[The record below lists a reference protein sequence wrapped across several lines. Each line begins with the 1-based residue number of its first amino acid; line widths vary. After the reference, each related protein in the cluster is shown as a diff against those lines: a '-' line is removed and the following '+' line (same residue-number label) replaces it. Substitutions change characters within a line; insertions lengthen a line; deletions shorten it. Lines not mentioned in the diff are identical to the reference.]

1 MQELAA
7 HPGEYETRRSPELLL
22 CGQQPREPGP
32 LSGTG
37 RRQGSA
43 GRVRWPVVRFGLE
56 SDHQYRHLERNGLG
70 RQMREVRAFLLA
82 PVPAAILGAIVYKAS
97 GDFTR
102 LLWVAIGY
110 VWLLYAVQ
118 LLFGLAVR
126 AFLLRT
132 GRRAAFHFAI
142 GGTVMTGIPSL
153 PFLAW
158 DVAQNSISY
167 RTPWPCWSYG

>member
-1 MQELAA
+1 
-7 HPGEYETRRSPELLL
+7 
-22 CGQQPREPGP
+22 
-32 LSGTG
+32 
-37 RRQGSA
+37 
-43 GRVRWPVVRFGLE
+43 
-56 SDHQYRHLERNGLG
+56 
-70 RQMREVRAFLLA
+70 MREVRAFLLA
-82 PVPAAILGAIVYKAS
+82 PLPAAILGAIVYKAS

-102 LLWVAIGY
+102 FVAIAIVY
-110 VWLLYAVQ
+110 LLVLYAVQ

-158 DVAQNSISY
+158 DVARNAML
-167 RTPWPCWSYG
+167 WSAATGVLVIWLMLGTVTGLAYGWLALALVDPLATGS